1 MAANVRR
8 SLFNTDDLQL
18 TLPNNLNQKHFTI
31 QNWGF
36 KHKCKGNSYTYIL
49 NEEESSKR
57 VCHVSLPCSIGRI
70 TRADLRQALEVPR
83 YNLRGPQSSWSSRR
97 EPHTPRPR
105 LSPAQV
111 RELLI
116 LLDPEH
122 TGVITQ
128 PSLELLKP
136 RRVHSSPGR
145 ETLHTPTGG
154 RKEEV
159 MEDVAQVQEVQC
171 VCLCVDVL
179 AHVHVCVC

>member
-128 PSLELLKP
+128 PSLKLLNP
-136 RRVHSSPGR
+136 RRVHRRSWR
-145 ETLHTPTGG
+145 MWLRD
-154 RKEEV
+154 RKFS
-159 MEDVAQVQEVQC
+159 
-171 VCLCVDVL
+171 
-179 AHVHVCVC
+179 VCVCVC